1 MTNSFANAAGLMTVV
16 ESQPALL
23 MAQAD
28 KAFLYIKI
36 TLECPGGGSNCPL
49 GLRHASF
56 DCMSKCVESSLN
68 GLFCTF
74 LYVFPTVLDSLS
86 WIFSKCPYRPCRTR
100 SCHSVCSCHSI
111 RSWLVTAFVLASR
124 PCSATFLVCQSS
136 SVMVQTALIATATKR
151 CPVQNGD
158 YRWRSQGWWS

>member
-68 GLFCTF
+68 GLFYTLLHVF
-74 LYVFPTVLDSLS
+74 LNCAVQCLLDLFEVSILS
-86 WIFSKCPYRPCRTR
+86 MQDT
-100 SCHSVCSCHSI
+100 
-111 RSWLVTAFVLASR
+111 
-124 PCSATFLVCQSS
+124 
-136 SVMVQTALIATATKR
+136 
-151 CPVQNGD
+151 
-158 YRWRSQGWWS
+158 